1 MGKCCDKNNKTVE
14 DTYSTKAIVDS
25 ISSSVQI

>member
-1 MGKCCDKNNKTVE
+1 MIKNNKTVE

-25 ISSSVQI
+25 ISSSVQ